1 MSENCKIWEGNIGTI
16 ETREKICFRSSM
28 FNKKDGKVQNYYY
41 TLNQGTFV
49 ILLPNVIF
57 FLIFPPKSQLERNQ
71 ITVDRGENP
80 SLSFFLFSFFLF
92 TFFSRI
98 ILWKTN
104 LLYFFFLFFL
114 SSIFSYQPNAPF
126 CFTNTFVLVF
136 LFLFFTSCVFNDVK
150 TKYLVYLLFPTF
162 LLNTYNLL

>member
-1 MSENCKIWEGNIGTI
+1 MSENCKIWEGNIATI

-57 FLIFPPKSQLERNQ
+57 FLIFPPNLEGTKSLW
-71 ITVDRGENP
+71 IGVKTHP
-80 SLSFFLFSFFLF
+80 YLSFFFLFFLF

-104 LLYFFFLFFL
+104 LLYFFFLFFFL

>member
-1 MSENCKIWEGNIGTI
+1 MSENCKIWEGNIATI

-80 SLSFFLFSFFLF
+80 SFLS
-92 TFFSRI
+92 
-98 ILWKTN
+98 
-104 LLYFFFLFFL
+104 FFFLFFFL
-114 SSIFSYQPNAPF
+114 LSFPESYCGKLISSIFFPFFFCPLSFRINQMHPSAYQYICSSF
-126 CFTNTFVLVF
+126 SFSFFYF
-136 LFLFFTSCVFNDVK
+136 LCL
-150 TKYLVYLLFPTF
+150 
-162 LLNTYNLL
+162 

>member
-57 FLIFPPKSQLERNQ
+57 FLIFPPNLEGTKSLW
-71 ITVDRGENP
+71 IGVKTHP
-80 SLSFFLFSFFLF
+80 YLSFFFL
-92 TFFSRI
+92 
-98 ILWKTN
+98 
-104 LLYFFFLFFL
+104 FFFLLSFPESYCGKLISSIFFSFFFL